1 MEYLKIASLA
11 CFCAICNNG
20 FDMFLSYSAVVQ
32 DSPFPPIG
40 WNILQ
45 AGLKRSFLSSV
56 YFSTFHEC
64 GCHNSSHGMTAYY
77 LNLTNETSKH
87 LVYHKSPVLTEQLVI
102 GLYQYFIVDGSCHH
116 HEQKLGTLCF
126 T

>member
-1 MEYLKIASLA
+1 MSLYFYICKFSDNVVGLLQHNSLVDFLKIAALA

-40 WNILQ
+40 WNILK

-56 YFSTFHEC
+56 YFSTFQEC
-64 GCHNSSHGMTAYY
+64 GCHNSSHGMTA
-77 LNLTNETSKH
+77 
-87 LVYHKSPVLTEQLVI
+87 
-102 GLYQYFIVDGSCHH
+102 
-116 HEQKLGTLCF
+116 
-126 T
+126 